1 MLILGAL
8 AMTLASAFLLYGL
21 NYDTRLLE
29 SRVQAQE
36 RAIEQ
41 ARSDIAVLKAER
53 AHLGRPDRIEPLA
66 RAQGLRPATEQQLVA
81 SPEAALARV
90 QGETAGPSPLPQTGA
105 LPDRGD

>member
-8 AMTLASAFLLYGL
+8 ALTLASAFLLYGL

-36 RAIEQ
+36 RSIEQ

-81 SPEAALARV
+81 SPEEALTRV
-90 QGETAGPSPLPQTGA
+90 LGDTAGFSSE
-105 LPDRGD
+105 PDIGSLSDKGD